1 MSFFKQTK
9 PFQPPNGH
17 NPASPRPPDITY
29 VYQLTAFVSLGTML
43 FGYDQG
49 IMGVIV
55 ADDRWVSLMQPANSW
70 VTGAVISLYDIGCF
84 VGAMSVGILADSC
97 GRERTLSF
105 SSVVFIIGAILQC
118 ASYSI
123 TQIIIGRVVLGY
135 GVGACAAGVPLYVTE
150 IAPATIRGRI
160 IGITQMIL
168 CTGELFAFWL
178 NYGFAYL
185 DTNDW
190 WRIPLA
196 IQILPA
202 VVLGV
207 GCWVWVPP
215 SPRWLVQQ
223 DRHACAREILARL
236 HGDVD
241 AELEMAQ
248 IAERFDLERTPAGSS
263 WLDMFR
269 WPLLKVTLLGMGVQF
284 FQQSTGTNSIL
295 YYTVCSPIH
304 CRQVSLDTD
313 RQHQP
318 SLFLRGGIED
328 AHTRNLATGGVGI
341 ILFVFSWIPIFV
353 FDRLGRKTWLQIGTV
368 GMMCAMIGISVLQWH
383 AENNPGSP
391 GNYAIIAFPYL
402 FYMFFNISWGV
413 GSWTYASEIFP
424 LTYRAKGNA
433 LSTMS
438 LWLTCYVVAQVS
450 PPINEAIGW
459 GLYIIYAGIC
469 VVALAFVTFAMV
481 ETRGRTLEEMSRLFN
496 IDFRTTQVDS
506 ADVKDGEVAEKREF
520 AQE

>member
-1 MSFFKQTK
+1 MSFFKQTR

-17 NPASPRPPDITY
+17 SPASPRLRNIAY
-29 VYQLTAFVSLGTML
+29 VYQLTTFVSLGTLL

-55 ADDRWVSLMQPANSW
+55 ADDRWVSLTQPANSW

-97 GRERTLSF
+97 GRERTLSLA
-105 SSVVFIIGAILQC
+105 SVVFIIGAILQC
-118 ASYSI
+118 ASYS
-123 TQIIIGRVVLGY
+123 
-135 GVGACAAGVPLYVTE
+135 
-150 IAPATIRGRI
+150 
-160 IGITQMIL
+160 ITQMIL

-202 VVLGV
+202 VLLGV
-207 GCWVWVPP
+207 GCWIWVPP

-236 HGDVD
+236 HGDVA

-248 IAERFDLERTPAGSS
+248 IAERFDLERTPAGVS

-269 WPLLKVTLLGMGVQF
+269 WPVLKVTLLGMGVQF

-304 CRQVSLDTD
+304 CPHVSLDTD
-313 RQHQP
+313 CQTSPHCSCAEVSRMPIH
-318 SLFLRGGIED
+318 
-328 AHTRNLATGGVGI
+328 AT
-341 ILFVFSWIPIFV
+341 
-353 FDRLGRKTWLQIGTV
+353 
-368 GMMCAMIGISVLQWH
+368 
-383 AENNPGSP
+383 
-391 GNYAIIAFPYL
+391 
-402 FYMFFNISWGV
+402 
-413 GSWTYASEIFP
+413 
-424 LTYRAKGNA
+424 
-433 LSTMS
+433 
-438 LWLTCYVVAQVS
+438 
-450 PPINEAIGW
+450 
-459 GLYIIYAGIC
+459 
-469 VVALAFVTFAMV
+469 
-481 ETRGRTLEEMSRLFN
+481 
-496 IDFRTTQVDS
+496 
-506 ADVKDGEVAEKREF
+506 
-520 AQE
+520 

>member
-1 MSFFKQTK
+1 MSFLRQTK

-17 NPASPRPPDITY
+17 SPASPRPPNITY
-29 VYQLTAFVSLGTML
+29 VYQLTAFVSLGTLL

-55 ADDRWVSLMQPANSW
+55 ADDRWVSLRKPANSW
-70 VTGAVISLYDIGCF
+70 VTGAIISLYDIGCF
-84 VGAMSVGILADSC
+84 VGAMSVGILADAC
-97 GRERTLSF
+97 GRERTLSLA
-105 SSVVFIIGAILQC
+105 SVVFIIGAILQC

-123 TQIIIGRVVLGY
+123 TQITIGRIVLGY

-202 VVLGV
+202 VALGV

-215 SPRWLVQQ
+215 SQRWLVQQ
-223 DRHACAREILARL
+223 DHHACAREILARL

-241 AELEMAQ
+241 AELGMAQ
-248 IAERFDLERTPAGSS
+248 IAERFDLERTPTGSS

-295 YYTVCSPIH
+295 YYTVCS
-304 CRQVSLDTD
+304 
-313 RQHQP
+313 
-318 SLFLRGGIED
+318 
-328 AHTRNLATGGVGI
+328 
-341 ILFVFSWIPIFV
+341 
-353 FDRLGRKTWLQIGTV
+353 
-368 GMMCAMIGISVLQWH
+368 
-383 AENNPGSP
+383 
-391 GNYAIIAFPYL
+391 
-402 FYMFFNISWGV
+402 
-413 GSWTYASEIFP
+413 
-424 LTYRAKGNA
+424 
-433 LSTMS
+433 
-438 LWLTCYVVAQVS
+438 
-450 PPINEAIGW
+450 
-459 GLYIIYAGIC
+459 
-469 VVALAFVTFAMV
+469 
-481 ETRGRTLEEMSRLFN
+481 
-496 IDFRTTQVDS
+496 
-506 ADVKDGEVAEKREF
+506 
-520 AQE
+520 